1 MRSGFATPRWKGEV
15 RYLAPMSLGTATPI
29 SPYMHS
35 EGCACCQNI
44 DAHKKHAA
52 ELAKL
57 LRVPKYPDGSGYNF
71 GKFRAVDK
79 TAKP

>member
-1 MRSGFATPRWKGEV
+1 MNEAALLRRALR
-15 RYLAPMSLGTATPI
+15 RAIAN
-29 SPYMHS
+29 YMHS

-71 GKFRAVDK
+71 GKFRAVDNSGVRK
-79 TAKP
+79 